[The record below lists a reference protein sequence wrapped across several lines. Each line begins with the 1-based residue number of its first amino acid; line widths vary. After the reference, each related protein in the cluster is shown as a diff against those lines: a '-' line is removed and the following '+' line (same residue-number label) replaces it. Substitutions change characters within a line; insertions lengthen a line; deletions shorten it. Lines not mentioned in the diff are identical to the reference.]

1 MILKK
6 RIALN
11 GIQLDAADS
20 RILIQNLET
29 EAPNDQ
35 LSAVAQWGGSGSRVT
50 AAHRDYLGLNVK
62 FGINEKTY
70 NPAGRMT
77 ALEAAKAWA
86 CAGGWLTASWRPGRK
101 IRVIPVK
108 MPADGDPGRRG
119 TQYTIGFRAYGVPYW
134 QAEEPAILR
143 WTGVSHAS
151 GTIGVEG
158 SAQTVV
164 EAEFR
169 NTSGGTID
177 SVHLAAGGSWLDL
190 DDLGLGNGETLVI
203 DHEDTG
209 SRCVL
214 RIRIGNRSVL
224 GCRTGSDDLFVNPGS
239 NGVSL
244 SADGSGVLT
253 FRCAGRYL

>member
-1 MILKK
+1 M
-6 RIALN
+6 AD
-11 GIQLDAADS
+11 GQLAAGTEDPGDSGQDAGG
-20 RILIQNLET
+20 R
-29 EAPNDQ
+29 
-35 LSAVAQWGGSGSRVT
+35 GSG
-50 AAHRDYLGLNVK
+50 
-62 FGINEKTY
+62 
-70 NPAGRMT
+70 PAGDAVYDRLPGLRR
-77 ALEAAKAWA
+77 APVPVLQP
-86 CAGGWLTASWRPGRK
+86 GGLP
-101 IRVIPVK
+101 
-108 MPADGDPGRRG
+108 
-119 TQYTIGFRAYGVPYW
+119 
-134 QAEEPAILR
+134 EEPAILR